1 MQININPNLTEQQL
15 KDFGFT
21 DYDPPYWYY
30 CRELSNNITFNITI
44 PKFKPSAFTI
54 ELIDEDFLQPYIGK
68 NKKIMKECMDIIQE
82 LVDVNILVLDNLQI

>member
-1 MQININPNLTEQQL
+1 MQISINPNLTEQQL

-30 CRELSNNITFNITI
+30 CRKLSNNITFNITI
-44 PKFKPSAFTI
+44 LKFEPSAFII

-68 NKKIMKECMDIIQE
+68 NKKLMKEYIDIIQE
-82 LVDVNILVLDNLQI
+82 LVDANIFVLNNL